1 MFNRSRT
8 HHSHSVT
15 PAGEKHQPLRRILGR
30 CTTVVRS
37 FVDWLRAGYPE
48 EAPST
53 GYSPLI
59 ALQGP
64 IALTPK
70 QKELVVEQICC
81 HPADA
86 TDIEVAITKATDR
99 LPTPAQVRSVTQA
112 VHETHTCDTGS
123 NSPISYI

>member
-8 HHSHSVT
+8 PHLHSVT
-15 PAGEKHQPLRRILGR
+15 PVGEKRQLPRRILGR
-30 CTTVVRS
+30 CNTLVLS

-70 QKELVVEQICC
+70 QKELVLDQICC
-81 HPADA
+81 HPADT

-99 LPTPAQVRSVTQA
+99 LPNPAQVRSVTRA
-112 VHETHTCDTGS
+112 VHETHTCNTS
-123 NSPISYI
+123 SSSPISYI